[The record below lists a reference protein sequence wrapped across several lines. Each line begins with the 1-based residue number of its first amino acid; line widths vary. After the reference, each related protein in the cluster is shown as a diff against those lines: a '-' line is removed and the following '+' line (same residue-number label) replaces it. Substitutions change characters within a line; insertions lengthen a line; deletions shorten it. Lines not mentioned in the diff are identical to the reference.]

1 MAEAQAPAAEAY
13 EPRYTPDQAR
23 DRAARLASKL
33 ATTPAW
39 PAISRAAHTLDL
51 DALRREPAARVGV
64 DTLVMGTEDEGINT
78 GGRTP
83 LQLAC
88 EATNEMIVYR
98 RGGTEEAFLGWAAS
112 SPSRRGEI
120 DEGIHADRIACVAL
134 LLVHGASPNPVGPL
148 KTPLM
153 GAARNGNLAVVNML
167 LSAGSDPNAL
177 YRCAP
182 NFTDDVWSALYLT
195 VLSQRGDCAAIADAL
210 LKAGADPNPPE
221 HAERSLMEWAIWIAD
236 RDRCLWPV
244 LLRGGAILPPRVNPN
259 NGNAGFQAWNNQ
271 LARPYLEK
279 IEAAGSWTA
288 YEKAH
293 RAKLLATF
301 TPKFTHLVPASSPIV
316 PLIVEYSFHL
326 GFY

>member
-13 EPRYTPDQAR
+13 EPRYTPDVAR
-23 DRAARLASKL
+23 DRAARFASKL
-33 ATTPAW
+33 ATTTAW
-39 PAISRAAHTLDL
+39 PAISRAAHALDL
-51 DALRREPAARVGV
+51 DALRRELAARVGV
-64 DTLVMGTEDEGINT
+64 DTLVMGPEDEGLNM

-88 EATNEMIVYR
+88 EATNELIVYR

-112 SPSRRGEI
+112 SPSRRREI

-134 LLVHGASPNPVGPL
+134 LLEHGASPNPVGPL
-148 KTPLM
+148 KPPLM
-153 GAARNGNLAVVNML
+153 GAARNGSLPIVNML

-177 YRCAP
+177 YHFAP
-182 NFTDDVWSALYLT
+182 NLTDDVWSALFLT
-195 VLSQRGDCAAIADAL
+195 ALSHKRDCAAIADAL

-221 HAERSLMEWAIWIAD
+221 NAERSLMEWAIQIAD
-236 RDRCLWPV
+236 RERCLWAV

>member
-1 MAEAQAPAAEAY
+1 MAEAPEAEAHD
-13 EPRYTPDQAR
+13 PAYTPDRAR
-23 DRAARLASKL
+23 ERAARYASKL
-33 ATTPAW
+33 ATTTDW
-39 PAISRAAHTLDL
+39 PAISQAATALDV
-51 DALRREPAARVGV
+51 DALRRDLAAGVGV
-64 DTLVMGTEDEGINT
+64 DTLVMGPEFESPTT

-88 EATNEMIVYR
+88 EATNELIVYR

-112 SPSRRGEI
+112 SPSRRREI
-120 DEGIHADRIACVAL
+120 DEGINADRIACVAL
-134 LLVHGASPNPVGPL
+134 LLEHGASPNPGGPL

-153 GAARNGNLAVVNML
+153 GAARNGSLPIVNML
-167 LSAGSDPNAL
+167 ISAGSDVNAL
-177 YRCAP
+177 YRIAP
-182 NFTDDVWSALYLT
+182 QLTDDIWSALFVT
-195 VLSQRGDCAAIADAL
+195 VLAQKGDSAAIADAL

-221 HAERSLMEWAIWIAD
+221 NADRSLMEWAIWIAH

-279 IEAAGSWTA
+279 IEAAGDWKA

>member
-1 MAEAQAPAAEAY
+1 MAEAPAAEAY

-23 DRAARLASKL
+23 ERAARFASKL
-33 ATTPAW
+33 ATTTDR

-51 DALRREPAARVGV
+51 EALRNELAAGVGV
-64 DTLVMGTEDEGINT
+64 DTLVIGPDDEGPTT

-83 LQLAC
+83 LQLAT
-88 EATNEMIVYR
+88 AVTNEMVVYQR
-98 RGGTEEAFLGWAAS
+98 CGTEEAFLGWAAE
-112 SPSRRGEI
+112 PPRRRLEI
-120 DEGIHADRIACVAL
+120 DEGIDADRVACVAIL
-134 LLVHGASPNPVGPL
+134 LEHGASPNPGGTL
-148 KTPLM
+148 KPPLM
-153 GAARNGNLAVVNML
+153 GAARNGSLPIVNML
-167 LSAGSDPNAL
+167 LSAGSDVNAL
-177 YRCAP
+177 CFCAP
-182 NFTDDVWSALYLT
+182 HLNFDVWSALFIT
-195 VLSQRGDCAAIADAL
+195 ALSQKRDCAAIADAL
-210 LKAGADPNPPE
+210 LKAGADPNPPKM
-221 HAERSLMEWAIWIAD
+221 AERSLMEWAIQIGD
-236 RDRCLWPV
+236 HSLWPV

-259 NGNAGFQAWNNQ
+259 NGIAGFQAWNNQ